1 MRYLGGR
8 LLAAVR
14 SPVGAGFW
22 AVILIGV
29 GILFLGDSLLRREI
43 VWGVESQQERDV
55 ARIHLALHHAD
66 LGLTGSAGT
75 GELEQTA
82 ISPEFN
88 AAFRRALFGMD
99 AGGATLYSVDGA
111 VLYSTDDAPVLT
123 GDVAGSVDFER
134 VAGGQPASRSTR
146 AAVRDERGSRSTNL
160 VETYGL
166 IRDQPPGGREAGS
179 PLAVVAVW
187 TDVGDRLQSARGAV
201 WWIVGIF
208 VSGLVAVL
216 ALLQWVSQRSRSRLE
231 AANETL
237 RQQNIEVRES
247 RERMLRADEA
257 AKQAIAEELHGNVQ
271 TKLFAVWMKLEALR
285 PRIPSDQEGLTE
297 EVGALAGEVDAIR
310 EEDIRQL
317 SHRLHPGVLRISA
330 LAGIRSLQDFYEKLV
345 PIDLHVGDEAEA
357 LEPAGDS
364 AIPPAVRLGVYR
376 IAELALGNVV
386 KHARASVCTMRWDH
400 VLPAGALRLV
410 VEDDGVGFVV
420 DGDGPKGLGLVIMN
434 DYADSMGGQVSIT
447 SAPASGTRVEATIPL
462 VPAPSNDADEA
473 FERRDTGVSE

>member
-1 MRYLGGR
+1 
-8 LLAAVR
+8 
-14 SPVGAGFW
+14 
-22 AVILIGV
+22 
-29 GILFLGDSLLRREI
+29 
-43 VWGVESQQERDV
+43 
-55 ARIHLALHHAD
+55 
-66 LGLTGSAGT
+66 
-75 GELEQTA
+75 
-82 ISPEFN
+82 
-88 AAFRRALFGMD
+88 
-99 AGGATLYSVDGA
+99 
-111 VLYSTDDAPVLT
+111 
-123 GDVAGSVDFER
+123 
-134 VAGGQPASRSTR
+134 
-146 AAVRDERGSRSTNL
+146 
-160 VETYGL
+160 
-166 IRDQPPGGREAGS
+166 
-179 PLAVVAVW
+179 VAVW

-201 WWIVGIF
+201 WWIVGVF

-285 PRIPSDQEGLTE
+285 PRIPSDQEELTE